1 MEHLRI
7 IGLALLGAIAY
18 GIVHDQVTARICVEY
33 FTIGHPPIFSTT
45 SPTLLALGWGVI
57 ATWWVGLP
65 LGLVLSLAARGGSR
79 RKLGAA
85 ELRRPIAML
94 LLTMAAC
101 AAVAGAVAGIL
112 AVAGKINLAPPMSE
126 LVPLDRQI
134 PFLVDLWMHSAS
146 YASGILGGIGLAV
159 WVWRQ
164 RAHIPVAAI

>member
-1 MEHLRI
+1 MEYLRI
-7 IGLALLGAIAY
+7 IGLALLGAITY

-45 SPTLLALGWGVI
+45 SPTLLALDWGVI

-79 RKLGAA
+79 RKLRAA

-112 AVAGKINLAPPMSE
+112 AVAGKINLVPPMSE
-126 LVPLDRQI
+126 LVPFDRQI

>member
-1 MEHLRI
+1 MERLRI

-85 ELRRPIAML
+85 ELRRPIATL

-101 AAVAGAVAGIL
+101 AAVAGTVAGTL
-112 AVAGKINLAPPMSE
+112 AVAGKINLVPPMSE
-126 LVPLDRQI
+126 LVPIDRQI

-164 RAHIPVAAI
+164 RARIPVAVI